1 MHGRTLRERALL
13 RDYPAEV
20 THGARAIRAIIAGML
35 QRARQSLEGL
45 SVGDAF
51 GERFFAIDG
60 PFLGD
65 VLRERALPRPPPWRY
80 TDDTVM
86 ALSIY
91 EVLAAHGRIDQGAL
105 AAAFARR
112 YVEDPARGYGA
123 GAHDILRS
131 LALGEPWQQ
140 VAPSVFGGMGS
151 LGNGGAMRAAP
162 LGAYFA
168 GDLARAAAEARA
180 SADVTHAHPE
190 GQAGAIA
197 IAVAAAWVTAHAG
210 DAALDARAM
219 FDAVLAHTP
228 DGATRRGIVRASEM
242 SLQRPVQAAAD
253 DLGNGRRVTAED
265 TVPFCLWCAA
275 RHLDSYEDAL
285 WATVSVRGD
294 IDTNCAIVGGIVV
307 CATGTES
314 IPAAWR
320 AAREPLALTGPLQ
333 RMD

>member
-1 MHGRTLRERALL
+1 
-13 RDYPAEV
+13 
-20 THGARAIRAIIAGML
+20 ML
-35 QRARQSLEGL
+35 ERARQSLEGL

-51 GERFFAIDG
+51 GEQFFAIKG
-60 PFLGD
+60 AFLGD
-65 VLRERALPRPPPWRY
+65 VLRERALPRPPWRY

-91 EVLAAHGRIDQGAL
+91 EVLADHGRIDQDAL

-112 YVEDPARGYGA
+112 YLAEPARGYGG
-123 GAHDILRS
+123 GAHEILRR
-131 LALGEPWQQ
+131 LTLGEQWQQ
-140 VAPSVFGGMGS
+140 VSPSVFDGTGS
-151 LGNGGAMRAAP
+151 MGNGGAMRVAP

-180 SADVTHAHPE
+180 SAEVTHAHPE

-197 IAVAAAWVTAHAG
+197 IAVAAAWVTAR
-210 DAALDARAM
+210 AASEQAPEQSIDPAAM
-219 FDAVLAHTP
+219 FAEVLAHTP
-228 DGATRRGIVRASEM
+228 EGATRRGIVKASEM
-242 SLQRPVQAAAD
+242 SLERPVQAAAH
-253 DLGNGRRVTAED
+253 DLGNGRRVTSED

-285 WATVSVRGD
+285 WAAVSALGD
-294 IDTNCAIVGGIVV
+294 IDTNCAIIGGIVV

-320 AAREPLALTGPLQ
+320 AAREPLALIEQ
-333 RMD
+333 SAS